1 METIVHDVIIVGS
14 GLAGLGAALEVS
26 AVPNIDIAVV
36 SKVTPVR
43 SHSSAAQ
50 GGIAAALGNEEEDT
64 VEWHIFDTIKG
75 SDYLAD
81 QNIAEILAEEAPRV
95 IRELEHWGAPFS
107 RTPAGKIAQRQFGGH
122 TRNHG
127 EAPVRRACYCADRT
141 GHIILH
147 TLFEQCWRRGI
158 RFYDEFFML
167 SLVIEGGKARGIVAY
182 QVATGKLFILRAKAI
197 MFATGGYARAFK
209 ITSNAMANT
218 GDGVAIAYRAGA
230 PLEDMEFV
238 QFHPTGLWRL
248 GILVTEGAR
257 GEGGILRNSKGERFM
272 ERYAPTVKDLAPR
285 DMVCRAIQT
294 EILEGRGINGE
305 DYINLDLTH
314 LGKDTLNIRLPE
326 ISSFAKIYMG
336 VDPVREPIPI
346 QPTAHYAMGGI
357 PASLRGEVFADET
370 KRLIEGFYAAGECA
384 CFSVHGANRLGCN
397 SLLEALL
404 FGRRAGVGIRDFIRG
419 GATLGD
425 WPTGAEEPARE
436 LVSGL
441 IEGKGVERVASI
453 RQDLQVDMMTRCGI
467 FRDREKLEGLLKRM
481 PEFRER
487 TKKIHIDDRGKVF
500 NTELMEAIE
509 IINQVDYSQVIVEG
523 ALERTESRGAHFR
536 NDFPKRNDIDWMKHT
551 VAIRRP
557 DGSAELRH
565 KPVTVTSYQPMERKY

>member
-26 AVPNIDIAVV
+26 ALPNIDIAVV

-43 SHSSAAQ
+43 SHSGAAQ
-50 GGIAAALGNEEEDT
+50 GGIAAALGNEEEDH

-81 QNIAEILAEEAPRV
+81 QNVAEVIASDAPRV

-147 TLFEQCWRRGI
+147 TLFEQCWRRGV
-158 RFYDEFFML
+158 RFYDEFFVL
-167 SLVIEGGKARGIVAY
+167 SLVVEGGAVRGIVVY
-182 QVATGKLFILRAKAI
+182 QTATGKLYILRAKAI

-209 ITSNAMANT
+209 ITSNAMSNT
-218 GDGVAIAYRAGA
+218 GDGVAIAYRAGV

-257 GEGGILRNSKGERFM
+257 GEGGILRNSNGERFM

-285 DMVCRAIQT
+285 DMVTRAIQT
-294 EILEGRGINGE
+294 EINEGRGINGE
-305 DYINLDLTH
+305 DYVNLDLTH
-314 LGKDTLNIRLPE
+314 LGKETLTVRLPE
-326 ISSFAKIYMG
+326 ISSFSRIYMG
-336 VDPVREPIPI
+336 IDPIKEPIPI

-357 PASLRGEVFADET
+357 PVNIQGNVFADET
-370 KRLIEGFYAAGECA
+370 NRLIEGFFAAGECS

-404 FGRRAGVGIRDFIRG
+404 FGRRTGAGIREFIKKG
-419 GATLGD
+419 PSLYD
-425 WPTGAEEPARE
+425 WPKGAEDPALE
-436 LVSGL
+436 LVTRRL
-441 IEGKGVERVASI
+441 DGKGGERVTSI
-453 RQDLQVDMMTRCGI
+453 REDLQEDMMTRCGI
-467 FRDREKLEGLLKRM
+467 FRDKEKLEGLIQRM

-487 TKKIHIDDRGKVF
+487 ARNVHLDDRGKVF
-500 NTELMEAIE
+500 NTELIEAIE
-509 IINQVDYSQVIVEG
+509 VVNQIDYSQVIVEG
-523 ALERTESRGAHFR
+523 ALARAESRGAHFR
-536 NDFPKRNDIDWMKHT
+536 NDFPKRNDTEWMKHT
-551 VAIRRP
+551 IAFRKP
-557 DGSAELRH
+557 DGSAELKY